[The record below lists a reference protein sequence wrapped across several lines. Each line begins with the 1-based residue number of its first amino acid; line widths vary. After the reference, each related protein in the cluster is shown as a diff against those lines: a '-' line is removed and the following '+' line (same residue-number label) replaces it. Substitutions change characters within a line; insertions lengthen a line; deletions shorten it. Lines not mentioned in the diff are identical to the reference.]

1 MANGS
6 HKPGPA
12 QADRYREK
20 YRARGRSLQKRIDAL
35 SNAPGTRPYTDSD
48 SEITAN
54 TSGLH
59 ARGIPREAWRWIG
72 VGIALFITCL
82 GVAVVV
88 ALL

>member
-1 MANGS
+1 MPNGDSEGQARRERLEIRYRQNQRGRANGIAALGDS
-6 HKPGPA
+6 PGM
-12 QADRYREK
+12 
-20 YRARGRSLQKRIDAL
+20 
-35 SNAPGTRPYTDSD
+35 RPYTESD